1 MYLQVKIY
9 EIHSNHKSKAKDTKK
24 KKKRKKTKHT
34 TKKKKNH
41 QTLWEKQK
49 EEMNR
54 KLKQNNWKTSN
65 K

>member
-24 KKKRKKTKHT
+24 KKKERKPSILL
-34 TKKKKNH
+34 KKKKSSNTVGETKGRNE
-41 QTLWEKQK
+41 QKTKTKQL
-49 EEMNR
+49 E
-54 KLKQNNWKTSN
+54 N

>member
-1 MYLQVKIY
+1 MKSIVTTNQKLKIQ
-9 EIHSNHKSKAKDTKK
+9 KK
-24 KKKRKKTKHT
+24 KKKERKKTKHT

-41 QTLWEKQK
+41 QTLWEKQM